1 MGLAAHLYRD
11 ARWAERHQI
20 ERDATLR
27 DPEWSPIDAIVDDL
41 SESGFRVTTPAA
53 FAVGAEIALGLSGI
67 GTHQA
72 RIVRRAK
79 GFYGCEFLIPLT
91 GAELSAALAAPAS
104 EPISL
109 PFVEPAN
116 TLLDTLE
123 LGAEEEHPD
132 RLPMPVRLATISIAA
147 IAAWAIVIGLG
158 WAIVALV
165 RNVLLA

>member
-41 SESGFRVTTPAA
+41 SESGFRVTTLAD
-53 FAVGAEIALGLSGI
+53 FTVGAEVALGLAGI

-72 RIVRRAK
+72 RVVRRAK

-104 EPISL
+104 EPIAL
-109 PFVEPAN
+109 PFAEPVAQPPV
-116 TLLDTLE
+116 TVD

-132 RLPMPVRLATISIAA
+132 KLPMPVRLATISIAA

-158 WAIVALV
+158 WAMVALV
-165 RNVLLA
+165 RNILAA